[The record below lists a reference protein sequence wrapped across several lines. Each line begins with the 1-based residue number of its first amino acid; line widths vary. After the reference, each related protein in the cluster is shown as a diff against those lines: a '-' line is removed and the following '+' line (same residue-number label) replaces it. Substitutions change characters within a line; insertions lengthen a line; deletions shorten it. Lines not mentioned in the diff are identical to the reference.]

1 MTVSH
6 RHRTTSTC
14 HYGPGRFV
22 LGARPTD
29 PKCSICSGDHEVMN
43 HRCPVEGC
51 KVGKGRPCPHGW
63 LSVPTV
69 GGLMEHGRMPA
80 RPRGRPGGK
89 PGGGDRHLRS
99 VRRNA
104 RGPRSLRSKP
114 RPPKGKRRVRW
125 RLVCRRRKGPS
136 RRPWRWRWRSRGRS
150 ALFSPFL
157 FFSYLAD
164 FSSFPCVRRL
174 MGRRRFGT
182 PHYNRASWFEVGKG
196 FFRKARR
203 CHGPPGRM

>member
-6 RHRTTSTC
+6 RYRTTSTC

-29 PKCSICSGDHEVMN
+29 PKCSICSGDHEVIN

-51 KVGKGRPCPHGW
+51 KVGKGRPYPHG
-63 LSVPTV
+63 VV
-69 GGLMEHGRMPA
+69 NCANCGGPHGA
-80 RPRGRPGGK
+80 RADACADKREARGK
-89 PGGGDRHLRS
+89 PGSGDHHLRS
-99 VRRNA
+99 VRGRA

-114 RPPKGKRRVRW
+114 RPPKGKRRVRR
-125 RLVCRRRKGPS
+125 RLVCRRRKGPP

-157 FFSYLAD
+157 FFSFLIWRT
-164 FSSFPCVRRL
+164 FLLFLV
-174 MGRRRFGT
+174 
-182 PHYNRASWFEVGKG
+182 
-196 FFRKARR
+196 
-203 CHGPPGRM
+203 